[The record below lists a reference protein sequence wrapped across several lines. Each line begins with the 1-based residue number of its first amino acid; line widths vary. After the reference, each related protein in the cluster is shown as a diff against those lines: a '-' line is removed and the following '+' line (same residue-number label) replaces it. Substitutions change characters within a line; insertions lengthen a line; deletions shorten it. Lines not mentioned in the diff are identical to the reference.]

1 MIRLNTINVSK
12 LIKAIK
18 NYGVDKEGLDLT
30 VGFNPKSKEWDY
42 QTGDN
47 SYSGSAY
54 HYPVWGV
61 TTIFPRSKSKDL
73 AKEVVNQISEQSD
86 HFCLYHEGVA

>member
-1 MIRLNTINVSK
+1 MIPRLNITNVAT
-12 LIKAIK
+12 LIKRIK
-18 NYGVDKEGLDLT
+18 QYGVDKEGMDLT

-47 SYSGSAY
+47 SYSGAAY

-73 AKEVVNQISEQSD
+73 AKDVVNQILDQAVY
-86 HFCLYHEGVA
+86 CKA

>member
-1 MIRLNTINVSK
+1 MTPRLNTTNVSK

-18 NYGVDKEGLDLT
+18 QYGVDSQEGLCLT
-30 VGFNPKSKEWDY
+30 VGYNPKSKEWDY

-47 SYSGSAY
+47 SYSGAAY

-61 TTIFPRSKSKDL
+61 TTIFPRSRSRDL
-73 AKEVVNQISEQSD
+73 AKEIVDQILDQAEY
-86 HFCLYHEGVA
+86 CNAA

>member
-1 MIRLNTINVSK
+1 MTLRLNITNVAT
-12 LIKAIK
+12 LIKKIK
-18 NYGVDKEGLDLT
+18 EYGVDKQEGLDLT

-47 SYSGSAY
+47 SYSGACY
-54 HYPVWGV
+54 FYPLWGV

-73 AKEVVNQISEQSD
+73 ARDLVTQIKDQ
-86 HFCLYHEGVA
+86 VAYCGAC

>member
-1 MIRLNTINVSK
+1 MIPRLNTTNVTK

-30 VGFNPKSKEWDY
+30 IGFNPKSKEWDY

-47 SYSGSAY
+47 SYSGAAY
-54 HYPVWGV
+54 FYPVWGV

-73 AKEVVNQISEQSD
+73 AKDVVNQILDQVD
-86 HFCLYHEGVA
+86 CFA

>member
-1 MIRLNTINVSK
+1 MIRLNATNIAT
-12 LIKAIK
+12 LIKKIK
-18 NYGVDKEGLDLT
+18 EYGVDKEGLDLT

-47 SYSGSAY
+47 SYAGACY
-54 HYPVWGV
+54 HYPIWGV

-73 AKEVVNQISEQSD
+73 AKDVVDQIRDQAA
-86 HFCLYHEGVA
+86 LA

>member
-1 MIRLNTINVSK
+1 MIRLNTTNVTK

-42 QTGDN
+42 QSGDN
-47 SYSGSAY
+47 SYSGAAY
-54 HYPVWGV
+54 FYPVWGV

-73 AKEVVNQISEQSD
+73 AKDVVNQILDQVD
-86 HFCLYHEGVA
+86 CFA